1 MSPTFS
7 NRHMRRSDV
16 DYELLFP
23 GRFMKSI
30 EFKGRDFT
38 GLIESVET
46 EMLPSRKGGKE
57 LKGIIGFKGVKKK
70 WVLNRTNAECL
81 VVLFG
86 RDTNAW
92 VQHRVTLYPAQTEDG
107 LAIRVK
113 GSPEL
118 TEPKVFEL
126 AVGMRAPR
134 QVTLIPTG
142 KNAKPARGP
151 ASVPAPTSARAS
163 TPAPA
168 PTPAPRPSAEEEV
181 TPQPDG
187 NEKDPFGDT
196 EAA

>member
-1 MSPTFS
+1 
-7 NRHMRRSDV
+7 MRRSDV

-23 GRFMKSI
+23 GRFLKSV

-38 GLIESVET
+38 GIIESVET

-57 LKGIIGFKGVKKK
+57 LKGIISFRGVKKK

-86 RDTNAW
+86 RDTNGW
-92 VQHRVTLYPAQTEDG
+92 VQHQVTLYPAQTEDG
-107 LAIRVK
+107 LAIRIK

-118 TEPKVFEL
+118 SEPKVFEL

-134 QVTLIPTG
+134 KVTLIPTG
-142 KNAKPARGP
+142 KKAKPA
-151 ASVPAPTSARAS
+151 PAPTPAPRPPTAVP

-168 PTPAPRPSAEEEV
+168 PTPAPRPAV
-181 TPQPDG
+181 QDQVPAQQPDSD
-187 NEKDPFGDT
+187 EEDPFGDT